1 MQYYK
6 EYSYINK
13 EKLEFGTIIKKE
25 DHYYVNEKEI
35 INNRALVN
43 DIVYI
48 DNDEVVGIKER
59 CNKKIV
65 GILDLE
71 SKVRFSNGKNK
82 SLFLFK
88 PTNKSYSNFYVPY
101 NNDSKNQNSNRNNN
115 KKIYVVIEFK
125 EWNITNK
132 FPIGNCVEVIGKIDI
147 LENIYEHLRYFY
159 DIKNNIMKID
169 NSKKNDDIKLL
180 KSIQDITPDYEVFSI
195 DPLGSKDIDDAF
207 HFKKVDNEYYEM
219 GIHIASPFKFFEY
232 DLLNILDRVS
242 TVYTPIRKYN
252 MLPNNYADDM
262 ISLLENSNRYAL
274 SLILRVHNNNV
285 INYELKETIVRSIKN
300 YDYDTFD
307 KIYDKNS
314 ILKDFFDFSNNFFNE
329 KSIEYSVYDS
339 HKLVENW
346 MIYTNKFIAKYLI
359 DLNLSNIILRT
370 HNSHSTISTTSIK
383 DVDEKLFNYLK
394 VRNEESAL
402 YKIYDSSEMDQL
414 QTHSKLD
421 NEYYTHYTSPI
432 RRAVDLFIH
441 ALILK
446 KTDLLTKEQ
455 LENIIEKINIFTKNC
470 RRFDRVAQRLKFI
483 YTIKDAIDNIETD
496 AYVIKI
502 EKNRLTVYIPEYNLE
517 EKITIIP
524 YKFENITTVEFD
536 EHSIKYNID
545 NEAEKKYDLYQKLQ
559 IKLWVFTS
567 FENIFDKLK
576 IEII

>member
-6 EYSYINK
+6 EYLDLNK

-35 INNRALVN
+35 INNRALIN

-48 DNDEVVGIKER
+48 DKNEVVGIKER
-59 CNKKIV
+59 SNKKIV

-101 NNDSKNQNSNRNNN
+101 NNSNSNNSNNN
-115 KKIYVVIEFK
+115 KKIYIVIEFK

-159 DIKNNIMKID
+159 DIKNNIMKVD

-180 KSIQDITPDYEVFSI
+180 ESIQDVTPDYEVFSI
-195 DPLGSKDIDDAF
+195 DPLGSKDVDDAF
-207 HFKKVDNEYYEM
+207 HFKKVENEHYEI

-252 MLPNNYADDM
+252 MLPNNYADDI

-274 SLILRVHNNNV
+274 SLILIVHNNNV
-285 INYELKETIVRSIKN
+285 IKYELKETIVKNIKN

-314 ILKDFFDFSNNFFNE
+314 ILKDFFDFSNGFFKE
-329 KSIEYSVYDS
+329 ESIYDS

-359 DLNLSNIILRT
+359 DLNLSNIILRA
-370 HNSHSTISTTSIK
+370 HNSQSTILETSTK
-383 DVDEKLFNYLK
+383 DLNEKLFNYLK
-394 VRNEESAL
+394 VRNEESAH
-402 YKIYDSSEMDQL
+402 YKIYDPSEFSQE
-414 QTHSKLD
+414 QTHSKLG

-446 KTDLLTKEQ
+446 KTDLFSKEQ

-470 RRFDRVAQRLKFI
+470 RRFDRVAKRLKFL
-483 YTIKDAIDNIETD
+483 YTIKEDIDNIET
-496 AYVIKI
+496 YCYIIKI

-524 YKFENITTVEFD
+524 YKFEKITTLEFD
-536 EHSIKYNID
+536 KYSIKYSID
-545 NEAEKKYDLYQKLQ
+545 NDEKKYYLYQKLQ

>member
-6 EYSYINK
+6 EYLDINK
-13 EKLEFGTIIKKE
+13 EKLEFGTIIKKD
-25 DHYYVNEKEI
+25 DHYYVHEKEI
-35 INNRALVN
+35 INNRALIN

-48 DNDEVVGIKER
+48 DNNEVVGIKER
-59 CNKKIV
+59 SNKKIV

-71 SKVRFSNGKNK
+71 SKVRFSNEKNK

-101 NNDSKNQNSNRNNN
+101 NSKNNNN
-115 KKIYVVIEFK
+115 NTKIYVVIEFK

-132 FPIGNCVEVIGKIDI
+132 FPIGNCLEVIGKIDI

-159 DIKNNIMKID
+159 DIKNNIMKVD
-169 NSKKNDDIKLL
+169 NSKKNDDMKLL
-180 KSIQDITPDYEVFSI
+180 KSIQDINPDYEVFSI
-195 DPLGSKDIDDAF
+195 DPVGSKDIDDAF
-207 HFKKVDNEYYEM
+207 HFKKVDSEIYEI

-242 TVYTPIRKYN
+242 TVYTPLRKYN
-252 MLPNNYADDM
+252 MLPNNYADIM

-274 SLILRVHNNNV
+274 SLILRVHNNNI
-285 INYELKETIVRSIKN
+285 INYELKETIVKNIKN

-314 ILKDFFDFSNNFFNE
+314 ILKEFFDFSNSFFNE
-329 KSIEYSVYDS
+329 ESIYDS
-339 HKLVENW
+339 HKLVEYW

-370 HNSHSTISTTSIK
+370 HTSNVFISSPSIK
-383 DVDEKLFNYLK
+383 DLDKKLFNYLK
-394 VRNEESAL
+394 IRNEESAH
-402 YKIYDSSEMDQL
+402 YKIYDSSEVDQV
-414 QTHSKLD
+414 QTHSKLG
-421 NEYYTHYTSPI
+421 NTYYTHYTSPI

-446 KTDLLTKEQ
+446 KTDLFSKKQ
-455 LENIIEKINIFTKNC
+455 LENIIEKINTFTKNC

-483 YTIKDAIDNIETD
+483 YTIKEDETNIETH
-496 AYVIKI
+496 AYIIKI

-517 EKITIIP
+517 EKIIIIP
-524 YKFENITTVEFD
+524 YKFENITTLEFD
-536 EHSIKYNID
+536 EYSIKYSID
-545 NEAEKKYDLYQKLQ
+545 NEDEKKYDLYQKLQ

>member
-6 EYSYINK
+6 EYSDINK
-13 EKLEFGTIIKKE
+13 EKLEFGTIIKKD

-35 INNRALVN
+35 INNRALIN

-48 DNDEVVGIKER
+48 DNYEVVGIKER

-71 SKVRFSNGKNK
+71 SKIRFSNGKNK

-101 NNDSKNQNSNRNNN
+101 NNSNSNNSNNSNNN
-115 KKIYVVIEFK
+115 KKIYIVIEFK

-159 DIKNNIMKID
+159 DIKNNIMKVD
-169 NSKKNDDIKLL
+169 NSKKNNDIKLL
-180 KSIQDITPDYEVFSI
+180 ESIQKITPDYDVFSI

-207 HFKKVDNEYYEM
+207 HFKKVEHKVYEI

-242 TVYTPIRKYN
+242 TVYTPLRKYN
-252 MLPNNYADDM
+252 MLPNNYADDI

-274 SLILRVHNNNV
+274 SLILIVHNNNV
-285 INYELKETIVRSIKN
+285 IKYELKETIVKNIKN

-307 KIYDKNS
+307 KIYDKNR
-314 ILKDFFDFSNNFFNE
+314 ILKDFFDFSNGFFKE
-329 KSIEYSVYDS
+329 ESIYDS

-359 DLNLSNIILRT
+359 DLNLSNIILRA
-370 HNSHSTISTTSIK
+370 HNSQSTISTTSTK
-383 DVDEKLFNYLK
+383 DLNEKLFNYLK

-402 YKIYDSSEMDQL
+402 YKIYDPSEIDQL

-432 RRAVDLFIH
+432 RRGVDLFIH

-446 KTDLLTKEQ
+446 KTDLFAKEQ
-455 LENIIEKINIFTKNC
+455 LQNIIEKINIFTKNC

-483 YTIKDAIDNIETD
+483 YSIKDAKDTIDNIESY
-496 AYVIKI
+496 AYIIKI
-502 EKNRLTVYIPEYNLE
+502 NKNRLTVYIPEYNLE

-536 EHSIKYNID
+536 EYSIKYSID
-545 NEAEKKYDLYQKLQ
+545 NESQKKYDLYQKLQ

>member
-6 EYSYINK
+6 EYLDLNK

-35 INNRALVN
+35 INNRALIN

-48 DNDEVVGIKER
+48 KDYEVAGIKER
-59 CNKKIV
+59 SNKKIV

-101 NNDSKNQNSNRNNN
+101 NNDNKNQNSNNNN
-115 KKIYVVIEFK
+115 KKIYIVIEFK

-159 DIKNNIMKID
+159 DIKNNIMKVD
-169 NSKKNDDIKLL
+169 NSKKNDDVKLL
-180 KSIQDITPDYEVFSI
+180 KSIQDVTPDYEVFSI

-207 HFKKVDNEYYEM
+207 HFKKVEHEHYEI

-242 TVYTPIRKYN
+242 TVYTPLRKYN
-252 MLPNNYADDM
+252 MLPNNYADELL
-262 ISLLENSNRYAL
+262 SLLENSNRYAL

-285 INYELKETIVRSIKN
+285 INYELKETIVKNIKN

-314 ILKDFFDFSNNFFNE
+314 ILKDFFDFSNRFFNE
-329 KSIEYSVYDS
+329 PTIYDS
-339 HKLVENW
+339 HKLVEYW

-359 DLNLSNIILRT
+359 DLNLSNIILRA
-370 HNSHSTISTTSIK
+370 HNLQSTILETSTK
-383 DVDEKLFNYLK
+383 DVNEKLFNYLK
-394 VRNEESAL
+394 VRNEESAH
-402 YKIYDSSEMDQL
+402 YKIYDSSEVDQV
-414 QTHSKLD
+414 QTHSKLG

-432 RRAVDLFIH
+432 RRGVDLFIH

-446 KTDLLTKEQ
+446 KTDLFAKEQ

-470 RRFDRVAQRLKFI
+470 RRFDRVAKRLKFI
-483 YTIKDAIDNIETD
+483 YTIKEAIDNIET
-496 AYVIKI
+496 YCYIIKI

-517 EKITIIP
+517 EKIIIIP
-524 YKFENITTVEFD
+524 YKFENITTVVFD
-536 EHSIKYNID
+536 EYTIKYTID
-545 NEAEKKYDLYQKLQ
+545 NECEKKYDLYQKLQ
-559 IKLWVFTS
+559 LKLWVFTS

-576 IEII
+576 IEIIQ

>member
-6 EYSYINK
+6 EYLDFNK
-13 EKLEFGTIIKKE
+13 EKFEFGTIMKKD
-25 DHYYVNEKEI
+25 DHYYVHEKEI
-35 INNRALVN
+35 INNRALIN

-48 DNDEVVGIKER
+48 YNNEVVGIKER
-59 CNKKIV
+59 SNKKIV

-101 NNDSKNQNSNRNNN
+101 NNSKNSNNN
-115 KKIYVVIEFK
+115 TKIYVVIEFK
-125 EWNITNK
+125 EWNINNK
-132 FPIGNCVEVIGKIDI
+132 FPIGNCLEVIGKIDM

-159 DIKNNIMKID
+159 DIKNNSMKVD
-169 NSKKNDDIKLL
+169 NSKKNDDMKLL
-180 KSIQDITPDYEVFSI
+180 KSIQDINPDYEVFSI

-207 HFKKVDNEYYEM
+207 HFKKVDNEIYEI
-219 GIHIASPFKFFEY
+219 GIHIASPFKFFEH

-242 TVYTPIRKYN
+242 TVYTPLRKYN
-252 MLPNNYADDM
+252 MLPNNYADIM
-262 ISLLENSNRYAL
+262 ISLLENENRYAL
-274 SLILRVHNNNV
+274 SLILRVHNNNI
-285 INYELKETIVRSIKN
+285 INYELKETIVKNIKN

-314 ILKDFFDFSNNFFNE
+314 ILKDFFDFSNSFFNDP
-329 KSIEYSVYDS
+329 IIYDS
-339 HKLVENW
+339 HKLVEYW

-370 HNSHSTISTTSIK
+370 HTSNVFISSPSIK
-383 DVDEKLFNYLK
+383 DLDKKLFNYLK
-394 VRNEESAL
+394 IRNEESAH
-402 YKIYDSSEMDQL
+402 YKIYDSSEVDQV
-414 QTHSKLD
+414 QTHSKLG
-421 NEYYTHYTSPI
+421 NTYYTHYTSPI

-446 KTDLLTKEQ
+446 KTDLFSKKQ
-455 LENIIEKINIFTKNC
+455 LENIIEKINTFTKNC

-483 YTIKDAIDNIETD
+483 YTIKEHETNIET
-496 AYVIKI
+496 YCYIIKI
-502 EKNRLTVYIPEYNLE
+502 DKNRLTVYIPEYNLE
-517 EKITIIP
+517 EKIIIIP
-524 YKFENITTVEFD
+524 YKFENITTLEFD
-536 EHSIKYNID
+536 EYSIKYSID
-545 NEAEKKYDLYQKLQ
+545 NENEKKYDLYQKLQ

>member
-6 EYSYINK
+6 EYLDLNK

-35 INNRALVN
+35 INNRALIN

-48 DNDEVVGIKER
+48 DNNEVVGIKER
-59 CNKKIV
+59 SNKKIV

-101 NNDSKNQNSNRNNN
+101 NNSNSNNSNNN
-115 KKIYVVIEFK
+115 KKIYIVIEFK

-159 DIKNNIMKID
+159 DIKNNIMKVD

-180 KSIQDITPDYEVFSI
+180 KSIQDVTPDYEVFSI
-195 DPLGSKDIDDAF
+195 DPLGSKDVDDAF
-207 HFKKVDNEYYEM
+207 HFKKVENEHYEI

-252 MLPNNYADDM
+252 MLPNNYADDI

-274 SLILRVHNNNV
+274 SLILIVHNNNV
-285 INYELKETIVRSIKN
+285 IKYELKETIVKNIKN

-314 ILKDFFDFSNNFFNE
+314 ILKDFFDFSNRFFNE
-329 KSIEYSVYDS
+329 PTIYDS

-359 DLNLSNIILRT
+359 DLNLSNIILRA
-370 HNSHSTISTTSIK
+370 HNSQSTILETSTK
-383 DVDEKLFNYLK
+383 DLNEKLFNYLK
-394 VRNEESAL
+394 VRNEESAH
-402 YKIYDSSEMDQL
+402 YKIYDPSEFSQE
-414 QTHSKLD
+414 QTHSKLG

-432 RRAVDLFIH
+432 RRGVDLFIH

-446 KTDLLTKEQ
+446 KTDLFAKEQ

-470 RRFDRVAQRLKFI
+470 RRFDRVAKRLKFL
-483 YTIKDAIDNIETD
+483 YTIKEDIDNIET
-496 AYVIKI
+496 YCYIIKI

-524 YKFENITTVEFD
+524 YKFESIANVEFD
-536 EHSIKYNID
+536 EYSIKYYID
-545 NEAEKKYDLYQKLQ
+545 NEVEKKYDLYQKLQ
-559 IKLWVFTS
+559 LKLWVFTS

>member
-6 EYSYINK
+6 EYIKLNK

-25 DHYYVNEKEI
+25 DHYYVHEKKI
-35 INNRALVN
+35 INNRALIN

-48 DNDEVVGIKER
+48 NDDEVIGIKER
-59 CNKKIV
+59 SNKKIV

-101 NNDSKNQNSNRNNN
+101 QNDNKNQNSNNNN

-132 FPIGNCVEVIGKIDI
+132 FPIGNLIEVIGKIDI
-147 LENIYEHLRYFY
+147 LENVYEHLRYFY
-159 DIKNNIMKID
+159 DIKNNIMKVD
-169 NSKKNDDIKLL
+169 NSKKNDDVKLL
-180 KSIQDITPDYEVFSI
+180 KNIQDINPDYEVFSI

-207 HFKKVDNEYYEM
+207 HFKKVDNENCEI

-252 MLPNNYADDM
+252 MLPNNYADELL
-262 ISLLENSNRYAL
+262 SLLENSNRFAL
-274 SLILRVHNNNV
+274 SLILRVHNNN
-285 INYELKETIVRSIKN
+285 IIHYELKETIVKNIKN

-314 ILKDFFDFSNNFFNE
+314 ILKDFFDFSKSFFNE
-329 KSIEYSVYDS
+329 GTIYDS
-339 HKLVENW
+339 HKLVEYW

-359 DLNLSNIILRT
+359 DLNLSNIILRS
-370 HNSHSTISTTSIK
+370 HNSHSTILATSTK
-383 DVDEKLFNYLK
+383 DINEKLFNYLK

-402 YKIYDSSEMDQL
+402 YKIYDPSEVDQA

-432 RRAVDLFIH
+432 RRGVDLFIH

-455 LENIIEKINIFTKNC
+455 LENIIYKINIFTKNC

-483 YTIKDAIDNIETD
+483 YSIKEAIDNIET
-496 AYVIKI
+496 YCYIIKI

-536 EHSIKYNID
+536 EYSIKYTID
-545 NEAEKKYDLYQKLQ
+545 NEIEKKYDLYQRLE

>member
-6 EYSYINK
+6 EYVNLNK

-35 INNRALVN
+35 INNRALIN

-48 DNDEVVGIKER
+48 DNNEVVGIKER
-59 CNKKIV
+59 SNKKIV

-101 NNDSKNQNSNRNNN
+101 NSDNKNNNNNN
-115 KKIYVVIEFK
+115 KKIYIVIEFK

-159 DIKNNIMKID
+159 DIKNNIMKVD
-169 NSKKNDDIKLL
+169 NNKKNNDIKLL
-180 KSIQDITPDYEVFSI
+180 ESIQDITSDYEVFSI

-207 HFKKVDNEYYEM
+207 HFKKLEHEHYEI

-252 MLPNNYADDM
+252 MLPNNYADNM

-285 INYELKETIVRSIKN
+285 IHYELKETIVKNIKN

-314 ILKDFFDFSNNFFNE
+314 ILKEFFYFSKSFFNE
-329 KSIEYSVYDS
+329 DSIYDS
-339 HKLVENW
+339 HKLVEYW

-359 DLNLSNIILRT
+359 DLNLSNIILRA
-370 HNSHSTISTTSIK
+370 HNSQSTILETSTK
-383 DVDEKLFNYLK
+383 DVNEKLFNYLK
-394 VRNEESAL
+394 IRNEKSAL
-402 YKIYDSSEMDQL
+402 YKIYDPSEFSQE
-414 QTHSKLD
+414 QTHSKLG

-432 RRAVDLFIH
+432 RRGVDLFIH

-446 KTDLLTKEQ
+446 KTDLLAKEQ

-483 YTIKDAIDNIETD
+483 YSIKEATDNIET
-496 AYVIKI
+496 YSYIIKI
-502 EKNRLTVYIPEYNLE
+502 DKNRLTVYIPEYNLE

-524 YKFENITTVEFD
+524 YKFEKITTLEFD
-536 EHSIKYNID
+536 EYTIKYTID
-545 NEAEKKYDLYQKLQ
+545 NECEKKYNLYQKLQ

-576 IEII
+576 IEIIQ

>member
-6 EYSYINK
+6 EYIDINK
-13 EKLEFGTIIKKE
+13 EKLEFGTIIKRE
-25 DHYYVNEKEI
+25 DHYYVHEKEI
-35 INNRALVN
+35 INNRALIN
-43 DIVYI
+43 DSVYI

-59 CNKKIV
+59 SNKKIV

-88 PTNKSYSNFYVPY
+88 PTNKLYSNFYVPY
-101 NNDSKNQNSNRNNN
+101 QNDNKNQNSNNNN

-132 FPIGNCVEVIGKIDI
+132 FPIGNLIEVIGKIDI
-147 LENIYEHLRYFY
+147 LENVYEHLRYFY
-159 DIKNNIMKID
+159 DIKNNIMKVD
-169 NSKKNDDIKLL
+169 NSKKNNDVKLL
-180 KSIQDITPDYEVFSI
+180 KNIQDINPDYEVFSI

-207 HFKKVDNEYYEM
+207 HFKKVDNEHYEI

-252 MLPNNYADDM
+252 MLPNNYADELL
-262 ISLLENSNRYAL
+262 SLLENSNRFAL

-285 INYELKETIVRSIKN
+285 IHYELKETIVKNIKN

-307 KIYDKNS
+307 KIYYKNS
-314 ILKDFFDFSNNFFNE
+314 ILKDFFDFSKSFFNE
-329 KSIEYSVYDS
+329 GTIYDS

-359 DLNLSNIILRT
+359 DLNLSNIILRS
-370 HNSHSTISTTSIK
+370 HNSQSTILATSTK
-383 DVDEKLFNYLK
+383 DINEKLFNYLK

-402 YKIYDSSEMDQL
+402 YKIYDPSEVDQA

-432 RRAVDLFIH
+432 RRGVDLFIH

-455 LENIIEKINIFTKNC
+455 LENIIYKINIFTKNC

-483 YTIKDAIDNIETD
+483 YSIKEAIDNIET
-496 AYVIKI
+496 YCYIIKI

-536 EHSIKYNID
+536 EYSIKYNID
-545 NEAEKKYDLYQKLQ
+545 NECEKKYDLYQKLQ

>member
-6 EYSYINK
+6 EHLNINK
-13 EKLEFGTIIKKE
+13 EKLEFGTIIKK
-25 DHYYVNEKEI
+25 DDCYYVNEKEI
-35 INNRALVN
+35 INNRALIN

-48 DNDEVVGIKER
+48 KDDEVVGIKER
-59 CNKKIV
+59 SNKKIV

-71 SKVRFSNGKNK
+71 SKIRFSNGKNK

-88 PTNKSYSNFYVPY
+88 PTNKLYSNFYIPY
-101 NNDSKNQNSNRNNN
+101 NHNKNNNSNNVNNS

-132 FPIGNCVEVIGKIDI
+132 FPIGNCIEVIGKIDI

-159 DIKNNIMKID
+159 DIKNNSMKVD
-169 NSKKNDDIKLL
+169 NSKKNDDMKLL
-180 KSIQDITPDYEVFSI
+180 ESIQDVNPDYEVFSI

-207 HFKKVDNEYYEM
+207 HFKKLDYENYEL
-219 GIHIASPFKFFEY
+219 GIHIASPFKFFEH

-242 TVYTPIRKYN
+242 TVYTPLRKYN
-252 MLPNNYADDM
+252 MLPNNYADIM
-262 ISLLENSNRYAL
+262 VSLLENENRYAL

-285 INYELKETIVRSIKN
+285 INYELKETIVKNIKN

-314 ILKDFFDFSNNFFNE
+314 ILKDFFDFSNSFFNDP
-329 KSIEYSVYDS
+329 IIYDS
-339 HKLVENW
+339 HKLVEYW

-370 HNSHSTISTTSIK
+370 HTSNVFISSPSIK
-383 DVDEKLFNYLK
+383 DLDNKLFNYLK
-394 VRNEESAL
+394 VRNEESAH
-402 YKIYDSSEMDQL
+402 YKIYDSSEIDEV
-414 QTHSKLD
+414 QTHSKLG
-421 NEYYTHYTSPI
+421 NIYYTHYTSPI

-446 KTDLLTKEQ
+446 KKDLFAKEQ

-483 YTIKDAIDNIETD
+483 YTIKEHETNIETY
-496 AYVIKI
+496 AYIIKI

-524 YKFENITTVEFD
+524 YKFEKITTIEFD
-536 EHSIKYNID
+536 EYSIKYSID
-545 NEAEKKYDLYQKLQ
+545 NEDEKKYDLYQKLQ